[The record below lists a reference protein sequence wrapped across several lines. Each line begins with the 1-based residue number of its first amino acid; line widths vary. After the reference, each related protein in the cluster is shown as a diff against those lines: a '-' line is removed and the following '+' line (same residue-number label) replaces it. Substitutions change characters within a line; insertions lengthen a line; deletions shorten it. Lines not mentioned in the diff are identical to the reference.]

1 MRLGFDGSKVTVSS
15 GIPGLTPHLG
25 LEHATHST
33 EALAERYLNSSRL
46 MLIINHSGR
55 LIAL

>member
-1 MRLGFDGSKVTVSS
+1 MKVTVSI
-15 GIPGLTPHLG
+15 GFQGLTPHLG
-25 LEHATHST
+25 LEHGTHST

-55 LIAL
+55 LLSL